1 MLICGALREH
11 LASVRRKS
19 CSKERMPGLS
29 FCGSFL
35 IGRIVFKTPFP
46 SVSCLCVGKWELA
59 EMEISILM
67 VLVITLKA
75 DVFYL

>member
-1 MLICGALREH
+1 MLINLRDHLKSAL
-11 LASVRRKS
+11 RKS
-19 CSKERMPGLS
+19 CSKERIPGLS

-35 IGRIVFKTPFP
+35 IGKIVFKTPLP

-59 EMEISILM
+59 EMEISILV

-75 DVFYL
+75 DVLYL

>member
-1 MLICGALREH
+1 MLVNSREH
-11 LASVRRKS
+11 LKFVHRKS
-19 CSKERMPGLS
+19 RSKERIPGLS

-35 IGRIVFKTPFP
+35 IAKIVFRTLFP
-46 SVSCLCVGKWELA
+46 SVSCLCMGKWELA
-59 EMEISILM
+59 EMEIFILV